1 MEVFTGTALA
11 ALREYWH
18 IVTGSVLAVWWLL
31 VRIKRSLFM
40 NYATLDHVTYK
51 IEDVMAEL
59 KQHEKEEV
67 LLAEKLH
74 EEHTA
79 AHDKI
84 MHRQEAMYDQL
95 RTDIRQISNQLMI
108 NNSK

>member
-1 MEVFTGTALA
+1 MEVFTGDLLT

-18 IVTGSVLAVWWLL
+18 VMTGGILAVWWLL

-40 NYATLDHVTYK
+40 NYATLGHVK
-51 IEDVMAEL
+51 DRIEDVMAEL
-59 KQHEKEEV
+59 RRHEKDEV

-74 EEHTA
+74 GEHSA

-84 MHRQEAMYDQL
+84 MNRQEAMHTEL
-95 RTDIRQISNQLMI
+95 RTDIRQLSDQLLI
-108 NNSK
+108 KN